1 MEAALRLKVESLT
14 QELSGYTT
22 RLQALNDARTAVE
35 ASEART
41 ASQLKSAQQGLR
53 KYEATIERLTIENGK
68 LTDRLRTEVQAAS
81 IKSAQRERDAAQL
94 SQHAQAAEAH
104 ADATSKSLA
113 ASQEATRQ
121 ALADLAEATATTVQ
135 LRDENA
141 AQRVNL
147 EKTEMMLRKQT
158 RERENLALEAAQ
170 LRQNMSMLQ
179 DSVPSQVAAL
189 SDARTA
195 AETQALKL
203 RQEMATMK
211 QALSDQNTKFDKLA
225 EQHGENE
232 RRRVSDRKAWS
243 AARARM
249 EG

>member
-14 QELSGYTT
+14 QELSGYTAQ
-22 RLQALNDARTAVE
+22 LQSLTDAKTAAE

-53 KYEATIERLTIENGK
+53 KYEATIERLTAENGK
-68 LTDRLRTEVQAAS
+68 LNDRLRSEVQSAAVLVS
-81 IKSAQRERDAAQL
+81 QRERDAARL
-94 SQHAQAAEAH
+94 SQHVQAAEMQAG
-104 ADATSKSLA
+104 ATSKSLA

-121 ALADLAEATATTVQ
+121 ALADFAAATATAVK
-135 LRDENA
+135 LRDECSTH
-141 AQRVNL
+141 RVKL
-147 EKTEMMLRKQT
+147 EKTEAMLRKET
-158 RERENLALEAAQ
+158 RERETLALEAAQ
-170 LRQNMSMLQ
+170 LRQDMSMLQ
-179 DSVPSQVAAL
+179 HSVPSQVAAL

-203 RQEMATMK
+203 RQELTTMELK
-211 QALSDQNTKFDKLA
+211 LSEQKIEFDKLA
-225 EQHGENE
+225 EQHELNE

-243 AARARM
+243 ADRARL